1 MRKKMWEQLGQ
12 LEDRASPVLD
22 QIRRDEQAN
31 SKGSPEKLATRAGR
45 SLKGGSCVAELAGE
59 LDLFLQVCVNFIYYT
74 RSFSMMNVHLYHIDA
89 FNKCLFISDF
99 RDSGHKS

>member
-45 SLKGGSCVAELAGE
+45 SMGE
-59 LDLFLQVCVNFIYYT
+59 EVVWQNLLGNWIFFRKFVWILYVQESRSIFHDEYT
-74 RSFSMMNVHLYHIDA
+74 PLSHFDA
-89 FNKCLFISDF
+89 FNECLFLSDF
-99 RDSGHKS
+99 SCKL